1 MTEVALATRIELV
14 DPSEGYAFCLQRG
27 KGSRGE
33 RLDYV
38 EVLEGD
44 DDPIAFDLVVTVRK
58 ARNGPA
64 PDFFG
69 PFVQGPP
76 GARFFY
82 VCVGQCVEGAAPSW
96 SGRVKVPL
104 LGIDWAHVESAA
116 RSHACLFARY
126 LASRPAGGPVFAS
139 VPLLGDG
146 WVVQHRRG
154 PSRGTGK

>member
-1 MTEVALATRIELV
+1 MTDVVLAIRIELV
-14 DPSEGYAFCLQRG
+14 DPPEGYAFCLQRG
-27 KGSRGE
+27 KGSRSE

-44 DDPIAFDLVVTVRK
+44 DDAIAFDLDVTVRRAK
-58 ARNGPA
+58 IGPE

-82 VCVGQCVEGAAPSW
+82 VCVGQCVEGAAPHW

-104 LGIDWAHVESAA
+104 AGIDWASVESAA
-116 RSHACLFARY
+116 ADQACLFARY
-126 LASRPAGGPVFAS
+126 AASRPGGGPAFAS
-139 VPLLGDG
+139 VRLLDDG
-146 WVVQHRRG
+146 WVSVQD
-154 PSRGTGK
+154 